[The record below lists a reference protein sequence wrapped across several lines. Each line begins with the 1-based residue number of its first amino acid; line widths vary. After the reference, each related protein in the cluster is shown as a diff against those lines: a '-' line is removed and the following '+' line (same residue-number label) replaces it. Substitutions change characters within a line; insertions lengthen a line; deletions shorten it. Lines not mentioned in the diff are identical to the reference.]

1 MLFSFCQVMY
11 SYDPPMISSI
21 VPPNGT
27 TAGGTI
33 ITVREDPERK
43 RQTTGCMLTV
53 VFDER

>member
-1 MLFSFCQVMY
+1 MY

-33 ITVREDPERK
+33 ITVREGPERK
-43 RQTTGCMLTV
+43 RQTTGCMSTV
-53 VFDER
+53 AFDER